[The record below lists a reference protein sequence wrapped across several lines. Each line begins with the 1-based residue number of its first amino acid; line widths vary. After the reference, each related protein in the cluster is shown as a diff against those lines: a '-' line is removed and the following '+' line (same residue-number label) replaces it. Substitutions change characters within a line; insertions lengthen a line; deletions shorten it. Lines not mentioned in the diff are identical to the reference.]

1 MGFEEFCEILEKK
14 AKKIG
19 IVLNVKQIKNFF
31 DYYLLLIEWNEK
43 MNLTAITEVNDVIL
57 KHFIDSLTICKYI
70 PQNAKIID
78 VGTGAG
84 FPGIPIKIYR
94 EDTQI
99 TLLDSLNKR
108 VLFLQEVINKLDL
121 KNIEAIHGRAEEVAR
136 NNKYREKFDVVTS
149 RAVAN
154 MSTLTEYMIP
164 FIKIDGLCIMMKG
177 FDYKEELEKSQRAI
191 NLLGA
196 ELKNV
201 EEFILPDSDINRSVI
216 LIDKVKS
223 TPKQYPRKA
232 GMPSKNPIS

>member
-1 MGFEEFCEILEKK
+1 MGFEEFGEILEKK

-31 DYYLLLIEWNEK
+31 DYFLLLIEWNEK

-108 VLFLQEVINKLDL
+108 VLFLQEIINKLEL

-136 NNKYREKFDVVTS
+136 NKKYREKFDVTTS

-177 FDYKEELEKSQRAI
+177 SDYKEELEKSQRAI

>member
-1 MGFEEFCEILEKK
+1 MGFEEFGEILEKK

>member
-1 MGFEEFCEILEKK
+1 MGFEEFGEILEKK

-84 FPGIPIKIYR
+84 FPGIPIKICR

-177 FDYKEELEKSQRAI
+177 SDYKEELEKSQRAI

>member
-1 MGFEEFCEILEKK
+1 MEFEEFSEILEKK
-14 AKKIG
+14 AKKIEV
-19 IVLNVKQIKNFF
+19 VLNVKQIRKFF

-121 KNIEAIHGRAEEVAR
+121 KSIEAIHGRAEEIAR

-154 MSTLTEYMIP
+154 MSTLAEYMIP
-164 FIKIDGLCIMMKG
+164 FIKTEGLCIMMKG
-177 FDYKEELEKSQRAI
+177 SDYKEELEKSQRAI
-191 NLLGA
+191 KLLGA

-201 EEFILPDSDINRSVI
+201 EEFLLPDSDINRSVI
-216 LIDKVKS
+216 LLDKVKS

>member
-1 MGFEEFCEILEKK
+1 MNIEVFKEEVEKL
-14 AKKIG
+14 G
-19 IVLNVKQIKNFF
+19 ISLTDEKLNQLALF
-31 DYYLLLIEWNEK
+31 YQLLSSWNEK
-43 MNLTAITEVNDVIL
+43 MNLTRITNQEEVYL
-57 KHFIDSLTICKYI
+57 KHFYDSLTLYKEIKLETVDTLC
-70 PQNAKIID
+70 D
-78 VGTGAG
+78 VGSGAG

-177 FDYKEELEKSQRAI
+177 SDYKEELEKSQRAI

-232 GMPSKNPIS
+232 GMPSKYPIS

>member
-108 VLFLQEVINKLDL
+108 VLFLQEVINKVDL

-177 FDYKEELEKSQRAI
+177 SDYKEELEKSQRAI